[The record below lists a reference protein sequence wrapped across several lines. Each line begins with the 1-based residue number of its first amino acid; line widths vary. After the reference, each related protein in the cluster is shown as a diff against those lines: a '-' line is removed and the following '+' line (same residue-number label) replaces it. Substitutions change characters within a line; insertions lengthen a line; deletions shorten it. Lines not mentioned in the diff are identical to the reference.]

1 MTDRR
6 AGTPEGTAEFL
17 AAHGGPFYEL
27 QHRLR
32 LLHDHALKAGQ
43 RALIFI
49 GLAWFVPFLLSLPQS
64 LSLDSPNGLTYL
76 ADLGAWGKF
85 FIAIGAFVLSE
96 QQIEQQLRNKL
107 RQAAS
112 APVIAPTSFAAAA
125 RAVNQ
130 ALKQRNSRVA
140 EIVCLAIGICAALIA
155 IRHQYTVDRSSWTVV
170 ASPAGNSITLA
181 GWWTL
186 IVSVPLFW
194 FLALRGLWRHF
205 VWSLL
210 LRKIARLELRLVS
223 THPDGKGGIGFLAD
237 YPNAYIIFVFG
248 ISCAVAAAVAS
259 NVHDAAPPLSH
270 IGILMGGWL
279 LIVLGLFAFPLG
291 AFSKPLAEL
300 KKASLAKLTAQATL
314 FQRLSERKVIGCNI
328 AANSASEA
336 EEVQDIAD
344 PAKQYDATK
353 KLSAMLLNRSALLPV
368 SAAALLP
375 FAVLAATK
383 LPFKE
388 VLSLVKKL
396 LLL

>member
-1 MTDRR
+1 MTDRQ
-6 AGTPEGTAEFL
+6 AGIPERTAEFL

-64 LSLDSPNGLTYL
+64 LSLGFPNGLSYL

-96 QQIEQQLRNKL
+96 QQIEQLLRDKL
-107 RQAAS
+107 RQAVS

-130 ALKQRNSRVA
+130 ALRQRNSRIA
-140 EIVCLAIGICAALIA
+140 EIVCLALGIFAALIA
-155 IRHQYTVDRSSWTVV
+155 IRHQYTVDRSSWAVV
-170 ASPAGNSITLA
+170 SSPAGNSITLA

-248 ISCAVAAAVAS
+248 ISCAVATAVAS
-259 NVHDAAPPLSH
+259 NVQVEMPPISH

-279 LIVLGLFAFPLG
+279 LIVLGLFAYPLG

-300 KKASLAKLTAQATL
+300 KKASMAKLTAQATL
-314 FQRLSERKVIGCNI
+314 FQRLSERKVIGSNI

-353 KLSAMLLNRSALLPV
+353 KLSALLLTRSALLPV

-383 LPFKE
+383 VPFKE

>member
-6 AGTPEGTAEFL
+6 AGTPERVVEFL

-64 LSLDSPNGLTYL
+64 LSLDSASGLTYL

-96 QQIEQQLRNKL
+96 QQIEQLLRDKL

-130 ALKQRNSRVA
+130 ALRQRNSRIA
-140 EIVCLAIGICAALIA
+140 EIVCLALGIFAGLIA
-155 IRHQYTVDRSSWTVV
+155 IRHQYTVDRSSWAVV
-170 ASPAGNSITLA
+170 SSPAGNSITLA

-194 FLALRGLWRHF
+194 FLVLRGLWRHF

-237 YPNAYIIFVFG
+237 YPNACIIFVFG
-248 ISCAVAAAVAS
+248 ISCAVATAVAR
-259 NVHDAAPPLSH
+259 NVHEATPPLSH

-279 LIVLGLFAFPLG
+279 LIVLGLFAYPLG
-291 AFSKPLAEL
+291 AFSKPLTEL
-300 KKASLAKLTAQATL
+300 KKASMAKLTAQATL
-314 FQRLSERKVIGCNI
+314 FQRLTERKVIGSNI

-353 KLSAMLLNRSALLPV
+353 KLSALLLTRSALLPV

-383 LPFKE
+383 VPFKE

>member
-6 AGTPEGTAEFL
+6 AGTPERAAEFL

-64 LSLDSPNGLTYL
+64 LSLGFPNGLSYL

-96 QQIEQQLRNKL
+96 QQIEQLLRDKL
-107 RQAAS
+107 RQAVS

-130 ALKQRNSRVA
+130 ALRQRNSRIA
-140 EIVCLAIGICAALIA
+140 EIVCLALGIFAALIA
-155 IRHQYTVDRSSWTVV
+155 IRHQYTVDRSSWAVV
-170 ASPAGNSITLA
+170 SSPAGNSITLA

-248 ISCAVAAAVAS
+248 ISCAVATAVAS
-259 NVHDAAPPLSH
+259 NVQVEMPPISH

-279 LIVLGLFAFPLG
+279 LIVLGLFAYPLG

-300 KKASLAKLTAQATL
+300 KKASMAKLTAQATL
-314 FQRLSERKVIGCNI
+314 FQRLSERKVIGSNI

-353 KLSAMLLNRSALLPV
+353 KLSALLLTRSALLPV

-383 LPFKE
+383 VPFKE